1 MDYEIVNVL
10 RPDNENWTKQLARL
24 KEKDGK
30 LITLAPDPLFQFK
43 SQQNYPNVL
52 NIVDYVTER
61 TYDPT
66 SSLFFDKVPTV
77 DGAEIFV
84 NNDGTISI
92 ICDGET
98 IAMLRTYPGTRR
110 LVRDVKYLNSDGTTD
125 YLEEY
130 AFDGK
135 LFSQIYYFENKV
147 QQIAFYNDDQ
157 NVRLRFYFY
166 DGSINAVTIVNP
178 ITQKVERKFDNLN
191 QFFAEI
197 VGEIVK
203 PNDQVGISYM
213 GVELNALAKTKSKNS
228 LYLDESVFDDTNN
241 IKGNLEAIMDNRVS
255 SVDKVY
261 ISEEDYAKLLENK
274 VDMHKYS
281 VLKK

>member
-10 RPDNENWTKQLARL
+10 RPDTENWTKQLSRL
-24 KEKDGK
+24 KRKDGK
-30 LITLAPDPLFQFK
+30 LITLAPDPIFQFK
-43 SQQNYPNVL
+43 SQQNYSNVV

-61 TYDPT
+61 TYDSK
-66 SSLFFDKVPTV
+66 SSLFFNKVPTV
-77 DGAEIFV
+77 DNAEIFV
-84 NNDGTISI
+84 NNDGTTSI
-92 ICDGET
+92 ISDGET

-110 LVRDVKYLNSDGTTD
+110 LVKDVKYLNSDGSTD

-130 AFDGK
+130 AYDGK
-135 LFSQIYYFENKV
+135 LFSRIYYFEDKV
-147 QQIAFYNDDQ
+147 QQIAFFNDDQ

-166 DGSINAVTIVNP
+166 DGSINAVTVVNP
-178 ITQKVERKFDNLN
+178 ITQKVERKFDNLD

-241 IKGNLEAIMDNRVS
+241 IKGNLEAIMNNRINS
-255 SVDKVY
+255 IEKIY
-261 ISEEDYAKLLENK
+261 ISESDYAKLLENR
-274 VDMHKYS
+274 VDMHKFG
-281 VLKK
+281 VLKN